1 MSSEVGF
8 MELGTGTHP
17 EEGRVEDVTP
27 REFMGLRDDV
37 ASRLG
42 EFMQTGGPSFEG
54 DFTADMTGQ
63 EQQLLSQVGSAAN
76 FQPSQQTG
84 QAMETL
90 SSTAQGE
97 FLSPDSNPFLQQSIE
112 AAQRPLMQQFEDETM
127 PRLRSEFTQAGQRV
141 QPQGSSP
148 FDRAS
153 ALAQRG
159 LTQELG
165 DISSEMA
172 AQNFQQERGRQQQAA
187 QAVPQLDMQMSQQ
200 DLESAIQGMEASAL
214 PRMIE
219 QQGIDR
225 GLEEFRRETD
235 AMLSAIQGAG
245 QLSTPSTE
253 VIAPTP
259 GMPGTLHSFLGG
271 SGSAMG
277 SFS

>member
-54 DFTADMTGQ
+54 EFTADMTGQ
-63 EQQLLSQVGSAAN
+63 EQQLLSQVGRSSQ
-76 FQPSQQTG
+76 FQPSEQTG

-97 FLSPDSNPFLQQSIE
+97 FLSPDSNPALQQSIE
-112 AAQRPLMQQFEDETM
+112 AAQRPVIQQFEQEAM
-127 PRLRSEFTQAGQRV
+127 PRLRSEFTQAGQRI

-148 FDRAS
+148 FDRA
-153 ALAQRG
+153 AGIAQQG

-165 DISSEMA
+165 DISSEMT
-172 AQNFQQERGRQQQAA
+172 AQNFQQERDRQQQAA
-187 QAVPQLDMQMSQQ
+187 QAVPQLGMQMGQQ
-200 DLESAIQGMEASAL
+200 ELESAIQGMEASAL

-225 GLEEFRRETD
+225 GLEEFRRQTD
-235 AMLSAIQGAG
+235 AMLSSIQAAG
-245 QLSTPSTE
+245 QLSTPTTE
-253 VIAPTP
+253 TIAPTP
-259 GMPGTLHSFLGG
+259 GMPGTLHSFLQGG
-271 SGSAMG
+271 GSAMG